1 VDEEEMNNQSYLIEQ
16 EEQSHDGRGLVWA
29 AAIVGCLFAN
39 AAVIAGV
46 LHLWRTYLVE
56 PRLRTIVIICI
67 CGIVAV
73 LTQAVSLRT
82 QMRSVSQSREKSQ
95 KSKSCEKKGWVEGF

>member
-1 VDEEEMNNQSYLIEQ
+1 MNNQSYLIEQ
-16 EEQSHDGRGLVWA
+16 EHQSHAGRGLAWF
-29 AAIVGCLFAN
+29 AAIVVCLLAN

-56 PRLRTIVIICI
+56 PRLRAIVIICI

-73 LTQAVSLRT
+73 LTQAVSLRR
-82 QMRSVSQSREKSQ
+82 QMRSVRQSREKGQTSNGR
-95 KSKSCEKKGWVEGF
+95 EKKGWAEGF